1 VCVPRG
7 TFHGFHAVG
16 DEPAQ
21 VLSIHTPAGFEH
33 FFTEMGGL
41 TVRGVEPTEP
51 EAIVRMLNKHGMEVP
66 V

>member
-1 VCVPRG
+1 
-7 TFHGFHAVG
+7 
-16 DEPAQ
+16 

-41 TVRGVEPTEP
+41 TVTGAEPREP
-51 EAIVRMLNKHGMEVP
+51 AAMVKILQKHGMEVP